1 MTPLSVTLGKV
12 EETMNF
18 HYQVSPPERGRILV
32 GQYTPAQGRKWV
44 LSWDAVGDTTVNAI
58 ETALT
63 ATIGGS
69 ISMVWT
75 APGDS
80 AATRVR
86 FAQGEEGYS
95 KEQITSGTYH
105 VQVTLLEQIENQ
117 PLT

>member
-1 MTPLSVTLGKV
+1 
-12 EETMNF
+12 
-18 HYQVSPPERGRILV
+18 
-32 GQYTPAQGRKWV
+32 
-44 LSWDAVGDTTVNAI
+44 
-58 ETALT
+58 
-63 ATIGGS
+63 
-69 ISMVWT
+69 MVWT